1 MRQQILENYIYFVF
15 KLLIFFPLL
24 RNTCGPL
31 PTIPHYSFP
40 NFVLPPVCLYQEDE
54 RPLSGTLQSSKF
66 SVFSCNNHNKY
77 SFFWYISLPLHLS
90 VCLSVFRELQ
100 PQTFSHS
107 RCWTCPYSWP
117 RHRQFAAPDSSP
129 LSSMSAV
136 LYWMFAPP
144 PNSTCVWVFS
154 WSSRQV
160 KEAGY
165 RTSMFY
171 RGADKSLARP
181 TSRCILFDGE
191 NISFDASLVIYTWYK

>member
-90 VCLSVFRELQ
+90 VCLSSENYNHKHSAIADAGPVPIADHVTGSSLLLTLVPSLAWVPFFIGCSPL
-100 PQTFSHS
+100 PQTRRVSGCF
-107 RCWTCPYSWP
+107 PE
-117 RHRQFAAPDSSP
+117 APD
-129 LSSMSAV
+129 
-136 LYWMFAPP
+136 
-144 PNSTCVWVFS
+144 
-154 WSSRQV
+154 R
-160 KEAGY
+160 
-165 RTSMFY
+165 
-171 RGADKSLARP
+171 
-181 TSRCILFDGE
+181 
-191 NISFDASLVIYTWYK
+191 